1 MGTSAL
7 ASRPEK
13 VIVPA
18 LLGLS
23 LVAWLMTSQL
33 GDGAMR
39 VGILTGDVEMRDA
52 GMTGMDMSRHAM
64 AFPLFIVT
72 WVVMMI
78 AMMFPAIV
86 PVILM
91 VHRWGKSRGLGSQM
105 TIPFAGG
112 YLLLWSVAG
121 VAAYALLILLENNLA
136 PGPGLVRLGG
146 ALVAAAG
153 IYQFTPLKD
162 ACLRQCRSPLSL
174 LMTHGVALQGGFAG
188 RVAVGARHG
197 AYCLGCC
204 WGLMTVLVLIGM
216 MNLAWMAAVAAVI
229 VTEKVFSS
237 GTGATRLFGLVLVIF
252 GGSMLVS
259 GAPLIV

>member
-1 MGTSAL
+1 MQDRAL
-7 ASRPEK
+7 TSRPER
-13 VIVPA
+13 IIIPA

-23 LVAWLMTSQL
+23 FVAWLMTSQL

-39 VGILTGDVEMRDA
+39 VGILTGQTGVHDTA
-52 GMTGMDMSRHAM
+52 MTGRDMGGHAM
-64 AFPLFIVT
+64 AFPLFIAT

-86 PVILM
+86 PVVLM
-91 VHRWGKSRGLGSQM
+91 VHRWARGRGFASQV
-105 TIPFAGG
+105 TIPFVGG
-112 YLLLWSVAG
+112 YLLLWSATGVVAFAFL
-121 VAAYALLILLENNLA
+121 VELENNLGS
-136 PGPGLVRLGG
+136 GPGLVRVGG
-146 ALVAAAG
+146 ALVVAAG

-174 LMTHGVALQGGFAG
+174 LMKHAPALQRGVVG
-188 RVAVGARHG
+188 RLVVGARHG

-229 VTEKVFSS
+229 VTEKALTS
-237 GTGATRLFGLVLVIF
+237 GTGTSRLFGLALLMF
-252 GGSMLVS
+252 GGSMLIS
-259 GAPLIV
+259 GVPLFV

>member
-1 MGTSAL
+1 M
-7 ASRPEK
+7 
-13 VIVPA
+13 
-18 LLGLS
+18 LGLS
-23 LVAWLMTSQL
+23 FVAWVMTSQL

-39 VGILTGDVEMRDA
+39 VGILTGETEMHRA
-52 GMTGMDMSRHAM
+52 RTTGMDMSGHAM
-64 AFPLFIVT
+64 AFPLFIAT

-91 VHRWGKSRGLGSQM
+91 VHRWAKSRGFASRV
-105 TIPFAGG
+105 TIPFVGG
-112 YLLLWSVAG
+112 YLLLWSAAG
-121 VAAYALLILLENNLA
+121 LAAYAFLVLLENNLGS
-136 PGPGLVRLGG
+136 GPGLVRLGG

-174 LMTHGVALQGGFAG
+174 LMTHAPALQRGVVG
-188 RVAVGARHG
+188 RLVVGARHG

-229 VTEKVFSS
+229 VTEKALSS
-237 GTGATRLFGLVLVIF
+237 GTGTSRLFGLVLLMF
-252 GGSMLVS
+252 GGSMLIS
-259 GAPLIV
+259 GVPLFV

>member
-1 MGTSAL
+1 MRTSAL
-7 ASRPEK
+7 ALRPER
-13 VIVPA
+13 VLITA

-23 LVAWLMTSQL
+23 CVAWLMTSQL
-33 GDGAMR
+33 GHGAMR
-39 VGILTGDVEMRDA
+39 VGILTGETEMSDT
-52 GMTGMDMSRHAM
+52 GMTGMDMSSHAM
-64 AFPLFIVT
+64 TFPLFMAT

-86 PVILM
+86 PVVLM
-91 VHRWGKSRGLGSQM
+91 VHRWAQSRGFASQV
-105 TIPFAGG
+105 TIPFVAG
-112 YLLLWSVAG
+112 YLLLWSAAG
-121 VAAYALLILLENNLA
+121 LAAYAFLVLLENNLA
-136 PGPGLVRLGG
+136 SGPGLVRLGG

-174 LMTHGVALQGGFAG
+174 LMIHVPALQRGVVG
-188 RVAVGARHG
+188 RVVVGARHS

-229 VTEKVFSS
+229 ITEKLLSS
-237 GTGATRLFGLVLVIF
+237 GKGASLMFGVMLLMF
-252 GGSMLVS
+252 GGSMLIS
-259 GAPLIV
+259 GVPLFV